1 MVSWSYQK
9 KERVLDMKK
18 VVWIDDTGDRWE
30 NLEDWRRLHV
40 CPGRGCVSCPLGIG
54 NNGLGV
60 LCDKLVREYPERVLE
75 LMQGELCRVEVKEKN
90 LFRNVRTGEETSF
103 DREYF
108 IMGELCWGVKCDDC
122 PVGEKVKDEICSG
135 CTEWMRNHWEE
146 GLELLGWKKVE
157 DEEVKDVDM
166 KQETIKQG
174 EIKQETP
181 KHDYF
186 LMRHLGVGFRERFQ
200 VEGTDGVYH
209 VGIAGRLFRVY
220 DEEGSGK
227 REIEGGQVLY
237 TLLEHPE
244 KVRKIR
250 LTEEHREYLEAV
262 MKVLPEV
269 RWVKLDGGW
278 LLFGDDKLVLLS
290 RENRDWEELR
300 DGEKRD
306 IREWLGK

>member
-9 KERVLDMKK
+9 KERMLDMKK

-30 NLEDWRRLHV
+30 NLGEWRRLHV
-40 CPGRGCVSCPLGIG
+40 CPGRVCLSCPLGKM
-54 NNGLGV
+54 NNGMDV
-60 LCDKLVREYPERVLE
+60 LCDELVREYPERVVE
-75 LMQGELCRVEVKEKN
+75 LMQGELCRVEVEEKN
-90 LFRNVRTGEETSF
+90 LFRNVRTGKEISF
-103 DREYF
+103 SREHF
-108 IMGELCWGVKCDDC
+108 IMGELCWGLQCSECPIKKEVEDD
-122 PVGEKVKDEICSG
+122 IYAG
-135 CTEWMRNHWEE
+135 CMEWIMDHWEE
-146 GLELLGWKKVE
+146 GLKLLEWKKVE
-157 DEEVKDVDM
+157 NPEQGNGEKEVKV
-166 KQETIKQG
+166 EAP
-174 EIKQETP
+174 EY
-181 KHDYF
+181 DYF

-209 VGIAGRLFRVY
+209 VGLGGRLFRVY
-220 DEEGSGK
+220 DEEESGK

-262 MKVLPEV
+262 MKVFPEV

-290 RENRDWEELR
+290 RENRDWEELK
-300 DGEKRD
+300 DGEERD
-306 IREWLGK
+306 VRELLGKQEVNGTF